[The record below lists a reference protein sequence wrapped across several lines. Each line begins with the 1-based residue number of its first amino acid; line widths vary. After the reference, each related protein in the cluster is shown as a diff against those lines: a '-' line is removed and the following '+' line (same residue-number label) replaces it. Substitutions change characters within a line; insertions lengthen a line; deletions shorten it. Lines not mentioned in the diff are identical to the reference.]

1 MSTVI
6 KLKKSE
12 TALSKP
18 TTSDLAVGEVA
29 INALDQRLF
38 VRDSNDNI
46 VTIGEAGGLRHESST
61 VTYTVTVATKDSS
74 HRYNGSGSSSGYKID
89 GSFSPTLKLVPGN
102 TYRFDQEDSS
112 NSGHPLRFYY
122 ESDKTTAY
130 TTGVTTNGTAG
141 SSGAYTEIV
150 VSDSTPSVLHYQCS
164 SHSLMGNQV
173 VTNTR
178 NLTGF
183 DTDDISEGSSNL
195 YYTDTRADAR
205 VDAGFTARAG
215 NANEIMIVDSTG
227 NDIESTDILSLDT
240 TNNYLG
246 INQTSPEV
254 TLHMTGEGAQTAQIR
269 MEQYNDS
276 ADAPDVRTRRYR
288 GTISSP
294 SAVSSGDYLYRSNHE
309 YWNGSSLI
317 VGGSFAFDNTNNA
330 NRTQFAVSVTTDGT
344 SADPNNASKT
354 QFKIDGNDSGA
365 ITFNNAY
372 KFPTS
377 DGSANQVLQTDGSGN
392 LSFAS
397 ISAAGGSGI
406 ALTDLSVGAEGTASG
421 DGDISYNNTTGV
433 FTYTPPDL
441 SSYITSVAFSD
452 LTGTPTTIAGYGITD
467 AFDGDYNN
475 LTNTPTI
482 PSDLTDLGISDGT
495 SGQVLTTDG
504 SGNFTFTSVSGAG
517 GSGNAFTNFAVSG
530 QSTVQADSSTDTLTL
545 VGAGLN
551 TITTDAITDTITIGT
566 PTGIPFVKEDGTST
580 SLNLSVEAGTLST
593 AVQNLY
599 IPFTKEDGTSVTTL
613 VMN

>member
-215 NANEIMIVDSTG
+215 NPNEIMIVDSTG

-392 LSFAS
+392 LSF
-397 ISAAGGSGI
+397 SG
-406 ALTDLSVGAEGTASG
+406 
-421 DGDISYNNTTGV
+421 
-433 FTYTPPDL
+433 P
-441 SSYITSVAFSD
+441 YITLSD
-452 LTGTPTTIAGYGITD
+452 LQTEVAASADFADFQSRIA
-467 AFDGDYNN
+467 A
-475 LTNTPTI
+475 L
-482 PSDLTDLGISDGT
+482 
-495 SGQVLTTDG
+495 
-504 SGNFTFTSVSGAG
+504 
-517 GSGNAFTNFAVSG
+517 
-530 QSTVQADSSTDTLTL
+530 
-545 VGAGLN
+545 
-551 TITTDAITDTITIGT
+551 
-566 PTGIPFVKEDGTST
+566 
-580 SLNLSVEAGTLST
+580 
-593 AVQNLY
+593 
-599 IPFTKEDGTSVTTL
+599 
-613 VMN
+613 

>member
-61 VTYTVTVATKDSS
+61 VTYTVTVATKNST
-74 HRYNGSGSSSGYKID
+74 HRYLGSGSSSGYKID

-122 ESDKTTAY
+122 EADKTTAY

-294 SAVSSGDYLYRSNHE
+294 SAVQAGDYLFRSNHE
-309 YWNGSSLI
+309 YYNGTSLL
-317 VGGSFAFDNTNNA
+317 VGGAFAFDNTNNA
-330 NRTQFAVSVTTDGT
+330 NRTQFSVAVDIDGT
-344 SADPNNASKT
+344 GADPQGNNG

-372 KFPTS
+372 KFPTA
-377 DGSANQVLQTDGSGN
+377 DGSANNILATDGSG
-392 LSFAS
+392 
-397 ISAAGGSGI
+397 
-406 ALTDLSVGAEGTASG
+406 ALTFTGDPTFTTVTTTGNVTVSGDLDIDDADSVFVHGDTGYVNKRYVLYGTTTDATTTEIFVGGTANSRVAVA
-421 DGDISYNNTTGV
+421 NNTTM
-433 FTYTPPDL
+433 FYTVD
-441 SSYITSVAFSD
+441 IVARR
-452 LTGTPTTIAGYGITD
+452 TD
-467 AFDGDYNN
+467 ATGESAGWQLKGVADNFSGTTADVGDVYEVAVARDDANWEVDA
-475 LTNTPTI
+475 L
-482 PSDLTDLGISDGT
+482 
-495 SGQVLTTDG
+495 
-504 SGNFTFTSVSGAG
+504 AG
-517 GSGNAFTNFAVSG
+517 
-530 QSTVQADSSTDTLTL
+530 DTE
-545 VGAGLN
+545 
-551 TITTDAITDTITIGT
+551 DAIVVTV
-566 PTGIPFVKEDGTST
+566 TGAASKTVKWM
-580 SLNLSVEAGTLST
+580 
-593 AVQNLY
+593 AVVKTMEIAN
-599 IPFTKEDGTSVTTL
+599 
-613 VMN
+613 